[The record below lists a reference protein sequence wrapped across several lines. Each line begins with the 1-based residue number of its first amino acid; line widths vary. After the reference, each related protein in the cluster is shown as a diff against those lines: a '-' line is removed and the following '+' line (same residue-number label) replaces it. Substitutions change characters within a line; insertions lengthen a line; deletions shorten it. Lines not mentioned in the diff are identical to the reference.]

1 MPNEFIYNM
10 ATKVVARVWTFVSDS
25 NPDKEYET
33 LQYTDASTSC
43 NCPGWTRRVTAD
55 GQRTCKHTRLV
66 DQGRA
71 DAVAVSSQNYQ
82 AVNRPT
88 PSAAK
93 PKSKKAEGFSEPGKR
108 EFVL

>member
-1 MPNEFIYNM
+1 MSNQVI
-10 ATKVVARVWTFVSDS
+10 AKVWTFVSDS

-55 GQRTCKHTRLV
+55 GLRSCKHTRLV

-71 DAVAVSSQNYQ
+71 DSVAVSSNNYQ
-82 AVNRPT
+82 AVSRPA
-88 PSAAK
+88 PAVQK
-93 PKSKKAEGFSEPGKR
+93 PKNKKADGFAEPGQR
-108 EFVL
+108 RMVL